1 MLRDPEALED
11 LADQARRRATGS
23 PSSRIKELA
32 GQIKRLGRLLR
43 AYANGSYRDINVG
56 SIVMVIAAILYFVTP
71 LDLIPDAFP
80 GAGFID
86 DAGVLAFVLARLEG
100 ELVQFA
106 AWERADA
113 IVIE

>member
-1 MLRDPEALED
+1 MLRDPAALED
-11 LADQARRRATGS
+11 LADQARRRAS
-23 PSSRIKELA
+23 RSSNSNIRGLA
-32 GQIKRLGRLLR
+32 DQIKRLGRLLR

-86 DAGVLAFVLARLEG
+86 DASVLAFVLARLEV
-100 ELVQFA
+100 ELDQFA
-106 AWERADA
+106 AWERADS
-113 IVIE
+113 ITVE